1 MNNQNKMGFWGL
13 MGLIVTTIIGSGIF
27 NLSKE
32 MALVAAPGAVMIGW
46 VITGLGMGCLALAMQ
61 EVSRRRPD
69 LESGIFNYAR
79 VGFGDYIGFN
89 SAWGYWVSSLI
100 KNAAYGTLIFS
111 ALSYFFPAFQDGQN
125 LYSFIG
131 ASLLLWLIHYLI
143 SQGMRQAE
151 IVNAVILLAKL
162 APIGVFVIIALLA
175 FHYDLFKIDF
185 WGNVRGNLQLG
196 SVSQQVKE
204 TMLVSVFSFI
214 GLESAV
220 AFSGKAQDQRQVGM
234 ATVLAFCSV
243 TLIYAAVTILSFGI
257 LSREQITQL
266 PNPSL
271 AYLMEAL
278 IGRPGAIFVNI
289 GVIFSIFGAWF
300 SSTLLNE
307 EVVYQAA
314 HLNLFPAFFDQR
326 NQRLISMR
334 SLTLSNALIQLLFI
348 SFLLIP
354 NAYSNLTK
362 LSSASILFSYTCMAL
377 YLLKLNRRNGDD
389 SIHKHSSFWIGL
401 IASLYMIWLIYASGR
416 TYLILSLLLLFP
428 GSLLYI
434 YLQRTRGKKVFQNYE
449 WFIFIL
455 LLIGFAYSL
464 WQVFAFGL

>member
-1 MNNQNKMGFWGL
+1 MNQDNKMGFWSL
-13 MGLIVTTIIGSGIF
+13 MGLIITTIIGSGIF

-32 MALVAAPGAVMIGW
+32 MASVASQAGVMIGW
-46 VITGLGMGCLALAMQ
+46 LITGVGMGCLALAMQ

-79 VGFGDYIGFN
+79 AGFGEYIGFN
-89 SAWGYWVSSLI
+89 SAWGYWISSLI

-111 ALSYFFPAFQDGQN
+111 ALSYFFPYFEDGQN
-125 LYSFIG
+125 LYSFFG
-131 ASLLLWLIHYLI
+131 ASLLLWLIHGLI
-143 SQGMRQAE
+143 SRGVRQAE
-151 IVNAVILLAKL
+151 LVNAIILLAKL
-162 APIGVFVIIALLA
+162 APIIVFLILALTA
-175 FHYDLFKIDF
+175 FRFDLFQVDF
-185 WGNVRGNLQLG
+185 WGQLHQNIQLG
-196 SVSQQVKE
+196 SLSQQVKE

-220 AFSGKAQDQRQVGM
+220 AFSGKAQDQRQVGT

-257 LSREQITQL
+257 LSREEIVQL

-314 HLNLFPAFFDQR
+314 HLGLFPAYFDQR

-334 SLTLSNALIQLLFI
+334 SLTVSNGLIQLLFL

-377 YLLKLNRRNGDD
+377 YLVKLNA
-389 SIHKHSSFWIGL
+389 KQTEASSHTKTSSL
-401 IASLYMIWLIYASGR
+401 IAWVASIYMIWLIYASGR

-428 GSLLYI
+428 GSLLYMG
-434 YLQRTRGKKVFQNYE
+434 LQWQQGRKVFKTYE
-449 WFIFIL
+449 WIIFIIL
-455 LLIGFAYSL
+455 LLGFCYSL
-464 WQVFAFGL
+464 AQLI

>member
-1 MNNQNKMGFWGL
+1 MNQDNKMGFWSL
-13 MGLIVTTIIGSGIF
+13 MGLIITTIIGSGIF

-32 MALVAAPGAVMIGW
+32 MATVASQAGVMIGW
-46 VITGLGMGCLALAMQ
+46 LITGVGMGCLALAMQ

-79 VGFGDYIGFN
+79 AGFGEYIGFN
-89 SAWGYWVSSLI
+89 SAWGYWISSLI

-111 ALSYFFPAFQDGQN
+111 ALSYFFPYFEDGQN

-131 ASLLLWLIHYLI
+131 ASLLLWLIHGLI
-143 SQGMRQAE
+143 SQGVRQAE
-151 IVNAVILLAKL
+151 LVNAIILLAKL
-162 APIGVFVIIALLA
+162 APIIIFLILALTA
-175 FHYDLFKIDF
+175 FRFDLFQVDF
-185 WGNVRGNLQLG
+185 WGQLHQNIQLG
-196 SVSQQVKE
+196 SLSQQVKE

-220 AFSGKAQDQRQVGM
+220 AFSGKAQDQRQVGT

-257 LSREQITQL
+257 LSREEIVQL

-314 HLNLFPAFFDQR
+314 HLGLFPAYFDQR

-334 SLTLSNALIQLLFI
+334 SLTVSNGLIQLLFL

-377 YLLKLNRRNGDD
+377 YLVKLNAKQTKASGQT
-389 SIHKHSSFWIGL
+389 KTSSL
-401 IASLYMIWLIYASGR
+401 IAWVASIYMIWLIYASGR

-428 GSLLYI
+428 GSLLYMG
-434 YLQRTRGKKVFQNYE
+434 LQWQQGRKVFKTYE
-449 WFIFIL
+449 WIIFIIL
-455 LLIGFAYSL
+455 TFGFCYSL
-464 WQVFAFGL
+464 AQLI